1 MTGANPGS
9 QLNASPAPK
18 AGAVFGAGAGLRKTA
33 GPKGSEIASSSWP
46 LPVRPLGRD
55 DDPSQALPLWLL
67 RYPLLRA
74 EDLAAVTGYSRQRTY
89 VQLAQLEAVGTIEAV
104 RVPGLGRPSARL
116 YHVNAAGL
124 QKLVH
129 AYGDTLCS
137 AAQAW
142 GADEAGLQR
151 LLPRV
156 PALVAVQT
164 VVLSLIGGIGS
175 APSARAERLALQQM
189 GALTEWA
196 WERDYP
202 FTLTGQRGQRNPSTQ
217 PRGRSVRLDA
227 YVRLRVHL
235 SADLI
240 SPTSPVSAAGRTE
253 NTTSYGLFV
262 LYDDALLDPGRPQAM
277 LRALLRI
284 RQAFEADGGT
294 MPALLLLVPDA
305 HRAQRW
311 QALNA
316 RTAMERW
323 LARPLDGGIL
333 VVPPP
338 WQRGDL
344 ASPRTHTA
352 DEHVCPC
359 VGAPRLWRANWL
371 SLSDSGS
378 RRLVTLLSPARESTL
393 PSLSKVSP
401 VVTSGDQH
409 LTRPPRA
416 AKVIGHFNDRA
427 DRWAESVPWRGALG
441 ESPRAGDR
449 GGNGS
454 GLRPRSGRE
463 HLALLALRLDARH
476 DALLALLAAHPLLSV
491 EELAAIVGITSASA
505 NVYLRHLYQLG
516 LVAPAT
522 SITVRGAPPV
532 PPDTRWL
539 RGRYALATVG
549 THLLTAR
556 SGRNIKGALPADGQ
570 GLPWRNGPAAAYDR
584 EMAALMRVLAHTAGV
599 YQFVASLYRS
609 ASVARAGG
617 RAHRVAWWETGPAC
631 ARQYREVDGWH
642 ALRPDAAGEYVAGTR
657 RLRFWLEW
665 DRGTMRRRDLEA
677 KFAAYAHYVRSRE
690 WRADGN
696 TPLPHLL
703 VVTSDY
709 GQETR
714 LLAALAAA
722 FAGGPCA
729 LTIRVALLDQLMAHG
744 PLAAIWRVWTP
755 GSMPGHLHAGTPVGL
770 IDSIG
775 MP

>member
-1 MTGANPGS
+1 M
-9 QLNASPAPK
+9 
-18 AGAVFGAGAGLRKTA
+18 
-33 GPKGSEIASSSWP
+33 
-46 LPVRPLGRD
+46 PLGRD
-55 DDPSQALPLWLL
+55 DDPSKALLLWLL

-89 VQLAQLEAVGTIEAV
+89 VQLAQMEAVGTIEAV
-104 RVPGLGRPSARL
+104 RVPELGLPSARL
-116 YHVNAAGL
+116 YHVNAVGM
-124 QKLVH
+124 QKLTHV
-129 AYGDTLCS
+129 YGVTLCS

-142 GADEAGLQR
+142 GADEAGLQH
-151 LLPRV
+151 LLPRA

-175 APSARAERLALQQM
+175 APSARAERLALQQV

-202 FTLTGQRGQRNPSTQ
+202 FALTGQRGQRNPSTQ

-235 SADLI
+235 SADMI

-262 LYDDALLDPGRPQAM
+262 LYDGALLDPGRPQAL
-277 LRALLRI
+277 LRALLRA

-294 MPALLLLVPDA
+294 MPTLLLLVPDA
-305 HRAQRW
+305 YRAQRW

-338 WQRGDL
+338 WQNGNRAAQQTHI
-344 ASPRTHTA
+344 ASERS
-352 DEHVCPC
+352 CS
-359 VGAPRLWRANWL
+359 GAEAPNLWQANWL
-371 SLSDSGS
+371 SLRDPGS
-378 RRLVTLLSPARESTL
+378 RRLAALLTPAPE
-393 PSLSKVSP
+393 PSLPALSMVAP
-401 VVTSGDQH
+401 TYDPDAP
-409 LTRPPRA
+409 RPGRA

-427 DRWAESVPWRGALG
+427 DRWAESEASRGELG
-441 ESPRAGDR
+441 RSSVAGGGRR
-449 GGNGS
+449 GHEPAPS
-454 GLRPRSGRE
+454 SGRE
-463 HLALLALRLDARH
+463 ALALLALRLDARH
-476 DALLALLAAHPLLSV
+476 DAVLALLAAHPLLRG
-491 EELAAIVGITSASA
+491 EELAAVLGISSTSAD
-505 NVYLRHLYQLG
+505 VYLRHLHRLG

-532 PPDTRWL
+532 PPGIRWL

-570 GLPWRNGPAAAYDR
+570 GLQRGNGPAAAYYR
-584 EMAALMRVLAHTAGV
+584 EVAALMRVPAHTAGV
-599 YQFVASLYRS
+599 YQFVVSLYRS
-609 ASVARAGG
+609 ARVARAGG
-617 RAHRVAWWETGPAC
+617 QDHFVAWWETGPAC

-677 KFAAYAHYVRSRE
+677 KFAAYDHYVRSRE

-722 FAGGPCA
+722 FAGGPCSLA
-729 LTIRVALLDQLMAHG
+729 VRVTLLDQLMAHG

-755 GSMPGHLHAGTPVGL
+755 GLMPGHLHAGTPVGL